1 MKKTTRRPKR
11 KAAAKTKPIS
21 DVKEELKEPS
31 VTWTPLQ
38 LEQAELAKQLETYI
52 NEFKQKLQWL
62 NFKPTNRE
70 LVTLFV
76 MNLHPRFKR
85 LVEPLVPTYATWEDA
100 AEFSRLHCTRIS
112 VILGCER
119 HDSDMIFRSPE
130 SKALISSGYFVS
142 NDSPAKSLYPG
153 AEAVKHLLTATPSL
167 PTDLTSESESYSSL
181 VIAAE
186 DLSTGEQTGN
196 ISGETKEKK
205 KEVND
210 EPVKDE
216 EASKLNDE
224 EASKINNEEV
234 SKVSNNNTFEE
245 ASEDA
250 SKVAIEDTLKV
261 TMKETYI
268 ATNEEIDKATNEETD
283 KATNEKTSKAVIEET
298 SKAIIEEKSKADIE
312 ETDFKETVK
321 ADIEKTDKADIER
334 TDKADIEKTDKADI
348 EKTDKADIEKTD
360 KIVIEKTDKIVIEKT
375 DKVVIE
381 ETDKVVIEE
390 TAKLITEESSKEN
403 NEETSKVNEETGVFD
418 NDSNQTKQEETQT
431 DEAVHID
438 AKKLDDTGT
447 SKDINQDVEEHK
459 EKQKQDTKV
468 IPKDKK
474 TDDEHKSNTDT
485 ILNEKTDDRPIKE
498 VTEKKDHPSSMTK
511 SAVQARIQQA
521 VKNKKEREKKLALPK
536 GAASNSSTNKSI
548 CYSVPDEHA
557 AVNLAFLELE
567 VNGKKVKGLLAKLRW
582 GASAMSIPCAKN
594 LGLTIN
600 ESSSFCIQTDFGI
613 EDTIGYLKMPII
625 HPADPNIKAELNV
638 HILPMIYGGKVDLVL
653 GADFFYIFKPTLN
666 IKSRAIR
673 FLEKE
678 TPYIVSKI
686 E

>member
-130 SKALISSGYFVS
+130 SKALISSGYFIS

-167 PTDLTSESESYSSL
+167 PTDPTSESESYSSL

-196 ISGETKEKK
+196 ISGEPKEKK
-205 KEVND
+205 KEAND

-224 EASKINNEEV
+224 EASKVNNEEL
-234 SKVSNNNTFEE
+234 SKVPNNNTFEE

-250 SKVAIEDTLKV
+250 SKVAIEDAFKV

-268 ATNEEIDKATNEETD
+268 ATNEEMDKATNEETD
-283 KATNEKTSKAVIEET
+283 KVTNEETSKVVVEET
-298 SKAIIEEKSKADIE
+298 SKAIIEEKFKADIE
-312 ETDFKETVK
+312 ETDIEETV
-321 ADIEKTDKADIER
+321 
-334 TDKADIEKTDKADI
+334 KADIEKTDKADI
-348 EKTDKADIEKTD
+348 EKTDKADVEKTD
-360 KIVIEKTDKIVIEKT
+360 KADIEKTDKIVIEKT

-390 TAKLITEESSKEN
+390 TSKLITEETSKEN
-403 NEETSKVNEETGVFD
+403 NKETSKVNEGTGVFD
-418 NDSNQTKQEETQT
+418 NDSNQTKQEETRT

-438 AKKLDDTGT
+438 AKKLNDTGT

-459 EKQKQDTKV
+459 EKQRQDTKV

-485 ILNEKTDDRPIKE
+485 ILNEKTDDRPTKE

-536 GAASNSSTNKSI
+536 GATSNSSTNKSI

-625 HPADPNIKAELNV
+625 HPADPDIKAELNV